1 MKIQKG
7 LTMKI
12 LSKIFLVRMK
22 IRNGHAASFHSV
34 PLDCRS
40 SSSSSL
46 RLFDLHFPFRYGL
59 YQLIP
64 ASLIAAQKSR
74 YSCSSSIVR
83 KRFCLVMSFQTDRLM
98 RCHLPFLEMLIWI
111 LTHFQPMVFTRQVRY
126 PNPSPRIPVF
136 RGSCQKKYSFIFL
149 LLSRPDLKP
158 LSIRIIVGYHIRVE
172 GESVAVS
179 NHPVQSIRHCVA
191 LRR

>member
-1 MKIQKG
+1 
-7 LTMKI
+7 MKI

-59 YQLIP
+59 HQLIP
-64 ASLIAAQKSR
+64 ASLILAQKSR
-74 YSCSSSIVR
+74 CSCSSSTVR

-111 LTHFQPMVFTRQVRY
+111 LTHFHPMVFTRQVRY

-136 RGSCQKKYSFIFL
+136 RWVVPEKVFFHISPPIP
-149 LLSRPDLKP
+149 SRPQTTFHQNHRGLPHKGRRGIRSCIQPPRSIDPSLRGTPP
-158 LSIRIIVGYHIRVE
+158 LTVFC
-172 GESVAVS
+172 
-179 NHPVQSIRHCVA
+179 N
-191 LRR
+191 